1 MKTKKNDGLNCVDAY
16 SRQNASRPTRVF
28 NTAGLALAG
37 TALLGMTVAFSTAGI
52 PVTSASADDA
62 QATPQ
67 EQGQST
73 TSSLAYSSGRAA
85 TQKSET
91 VYVFQKADGS
101 VKNQTVSNSLTNG
114 NGAQLL
120 QDQTDLTDIENVEG
134 DQEFTQSS
142 EGTVWDAKGGDI
154 SYRGTTTKEAPV
166 DIKVSYQ
173 LDGHDVAPD
182 EISGKT
188 GHVKIHI
195 AYTNNSKQTVDGQ
208 TVYTPFLAM
217 TGLILDNDN
226 FTNVTTDNAK
236 VIDDGDR
243 HLIAGYAMPGLKES
257 LGLDDS
263 IDLDIPSSVDIEADA
278 TDFSLDSMLTL
289 VSSDFFGDVD
299 VDNLNTGNIQDQLNQ
314 MQDAMNQLIDGGA
327 TLTDGLQQLNT
338 GAASLKDGAT
348 QVDEGAATLSD
359 KLGDA
364 KAGSAKLKS
373 GTEQLVAGVG
383 ELSGKTGGFSTAI
396 DGAKQLAT
404 GSSQLEAGLNKAIGG
419 VQLIANGNGTA
430 ANPGIAGIAAQLS
443 APNDEA
449 AQKLAGDK
457 QAVSTAAGN
466 LKTDLGQLQSD
477 NTKLVGTLSQIAS
490 TTTDDTTKTN
500 LESLIMSL
508 QNSTTASN
516 LATHAGDLQTA
527 LGALDKD
534 TTDTLTAA
542 QSGAQAA
549 ATGLDQYVDA
559 LNNQVVGT
567 ASTQSSAGTGLTSAV
582 EGAQALNT
590 GATQLSSGLT
600 KASKQLGTGAK
611 QLSDGATQ
619 LNDGTGQ
626 LDTGLAALLAGSK
639 TLAGGTAQ
647 LSDGASQLADGA
659 QQAADG
665 SVQLSDGLQQFNEQ
679 AVQKIVD
686 AFSGNLGSLAD
697 KTKAIVQAGKN
708 YNNFCGITS
717 GTEGHVKFIYE
728 TDAINKN

>member
-1 MKTKKNDGLNCVDAY
+1 MKTKKNDELNCVDAY
-16 SRQNASRPTRVF
+16 SKQNASRPTRVF

-52 PVTSASADDA
+52 PVTTASADDA

-73 TSSLAYSSGRAA
+73 TSTLAYTSGKAA

-142 EGTVWDAKGGDI
+142 EGTVWDAKGSDI

-173 LDGHDVAPD
+173 LDGKDVSPD

-195 AYTNNSKQTVDGQ
+195 AYTNNSRQTVNGQ

-299 VDNLNTGNIQDQLNQ
+299 VDNLNAGNIQDQLNQ

-327 TLTDGLQQLNT
+327 TLTDGLQQLSEGAKAVDDGAQQLSAGSGKLVDGSQSLVEGTTQVSAGAEQLSQGMSDTSDIGQLVGGVFSLKNGLVGLKNGT
-338 GAASLKDGAT
+338 SQAATDLNAVSSGLKEANQAVDAAQQGAKGVKEAAS
-348 QVDEGAATLSD
+348 QSATLSNNASKD
-359 KLGDA
+359 LVQVISDLSVQAAALPEGDQKTQLEATVATLKEIKQATYEAAQYSQRAAEGATKLSGGLTDLNGDA
-364 KAGSAKLKS
+364 KAGK
-373 GTEQLVAGVG
+373 G
-383 ELSGKTGGFSTAI
+383 LSYA
-396 DGAKQLAT
+396 
-404 GSSQLEAGLNKAIGG
+404 
-419 VQLIANGNGTA
+419 
-430 ANPGIAGIAAQLS
+430 
-443 APNDEA
+443 
-449 AQKLAGDK
+449 
-457 QAVSTAAGN
+457 
-466 LKTDLGQLQSD
+466 
-477 NTKLVGTLSQIAS
+477 
-490 TTTDDTTKTN
+490 
-500 LESLIMSL
+500 
-508 QNSTTASN
+508 
-516 LATHAGDLQTA
+516 
-527 LGALDKD
+527 
-534 TTDTLTAA
+534 
-542 QSGAQAA
+542 AA
-549 ATGLDQYVDA
+549 ATKQIADGLD
-559 LNNQVVGT
+559 T
-567 ASTQSSAGTGLTSAV
+567 A
-582 EGAQALNT
+582 T
-590 GATQLSSGLT
+590 GAIGTETDAKTLLGGAKLLQGGLDTMTHKLQEAGDGAAALS
-600 KASKQLGTGAK
+600 TGAK
-611 QLSDGATQ
+611 QVNGGAAA
-619 LNDGTGQ
+619 LNVGAVQ
-626 LDTGLAALLAGSK
+626 LDAGIGTLAANTPALAS
-639 TLAGGTAQ
+639 
-647 LSDGASQLADGA
+647 GA

>member
-16 SRQNASRPTRVF
+16 SKQNASRPTRVF

-52 PVTSASADDA
+52 PVTTASADDA

-73 TSSLAYSSGRAA
+73 TSTLAYSSGKAA

-142 EGTVWDAKGGDI
+142 EGTVWDAKGSDI

-173 LDGHDVAPD
+173 LDGKDVSPD

-195 AYTNNSKQTVDGQ
+195 AYTNNSRQTVNGQ

-299 VDNLNTGNIQDQLNQ
+299 VDNLNAGNIQDQLNQ

-327 TLTDGLQQLNT
+327 TLTDGLQQLST

-348 QVDEGAATLSD
+348 KVDEGAATLSD

-364 KAGSAKLKS
+364 KAGSAKL
-373 GTEQLVAGVG
+373 AG
-383 ELSGKTGGFSTAI
+383 
-396 DGAKQLAT
+396 
-404 GSSQLEAGLNKAIGG
+404 GSSQLEDGLNKAIDG
-419 VQLIANGNGTA
+419 VQLIANGDGTKD
-430 ANPGIAGIAAQLS
+430 NPGIKGIAHQLKLS
-443 APNDEA
+443 ASNDEA
-449 AQKLAGDK
+449 AKKLGQDQEKVTNAADKLEKDLQTENTNLVTGLKGIMDSTKDAETKKSLEKLIDGLEHPTTAPSPATDAG
-457 QAVSTAAGN
+457 ALRTALET
-466 LKTDLGQLQSD
+466 LKTD
-477 NTKLVGTLSQIAS
+477 TTHTL
-490 TTTDDTTKTN
+490 N
-500 LESLIMSL
+500 E
-508 QNSTTASN
+508 
-516 LATHAGDLQTA
+516 
-527 LGALDKD
+527 
-534 TTDTLTAA
+534 A
-542 QSGAQAA
+542 QAGAQDAA
-549 ATGLDQYVDA
+549 AGLNQYVDA
-559 LNNQVVGT
+559 LTGT
-567 ASTQSSAGTGLTSAV
+567 ASTQSSVVTGLNSAV
-582 EGAQALNT
+582 EGAQALN
-590 GATQLSSGLT
+590 A
-600 KASKQLGTGAK
+600 
-611 QLSDGATQ
+611 
-619 LNDGTGQ
+619 GTGQ

>member
-16 SRQNASRPTRVF
+16 SKQNASRPTRVF

-52 PVTSASADDA
+52 PVTTASADDA

-73 TSSLAYSSGRAA
+73 TSMLAYSSGKAA

-173 LDGHDVAPD
+173 LDGKDVSPD

-195 AYTNNSKQTVDGQ
+195 AYTNNSRQTVNGQ
-208 TVYTPFLAM
+208 TVCTPFLAM

-263 IDLDIPSSVDIEADA
+263 IDLDIPSSVDIEADT
-278 TDFSLDSMLTL
+278 TDFSLDPMLTL
-289 VSSDFFGDVD
+289 VSSDFFGDAD
-299 VDNLNTGNIQDQLNQ
+299 VDNLNAGNIQDQLNQ

-327 TLTDGLQQLNT
+327 TLTDGLQQLST
-338 GAASLKDGAT
+338 GASSLEDGAT

-383 ELSGKTGGFSTAI
+383 ELSGKTGCFSTAI
-396 DGAKQLAT
+396 NGANQLAE
-404 GSSQLEAGLNKAIGG
+404 GSRQLKDGLNEAKRG
-419 VQLIANGNGTA
+419 VQLIANGNNTPQ
-430 ANPGIAGIAAQLS
+430 NPGIAGIAAQLS
-443 APNDEA
+443 ASNDEA
-449 AQKLAGDK
+449 TKK
-457 QAVSTAAGN
+457 
-466 LKTDLGQLQSD
+466 LGQDQEKVTSAAD
-477 NTKLVGTLSQIAS
+477 KLE
-490 TTTDDTTKTN
+490 K
-500 LESLIMSL
+500 
-508 QNSTTASN
+508 
-516 LATHAGDLQTA
+516 DLQTENTNLVTRLKEIMDRTTDTKTKEKLQGVISSLQDPSTASKLKEDEGVLKDA
-527 LGALDKD
+527 LGTLGTD
-534 TTDTLTAA
+534 TTDTLIAA
-542 QSGAQAA
+542 QSGPKAA
-549 ATGLDQYVDA
+549 AKGLNKYVDA
-559 LNNQVVGT
+559 LN
-567 ASTQSSAGTGLTSAV
+567 SAGTGLNSAV
-582 EGAQALNT
+582 EGAQALND

-600 KASKQLGTGAK
+600 EASEQLGTGAK

-619 LNDGTGQ
+619 LDDGTGQ

>member
-1 MKTKKNDGLNCVDAY
+1 MKTKKNDGLSSVSAY
-16 SRQNASRPTRVF
+16 SKQNASRPTRVF

-52 PVTSASADDA
+52 PVTTASADDA

-73 TSSLAYSSGRAA
+73 TSSLAYSSGKAA

-142 EGTVWDAKGGDI
+142 EGTVWDAKGSDI

-173 LDGHDVAPD
+173 LDGKDVTPD

-299 VDNLNTGNIQDQLNQ
+299 VDNLNAGNIQDQLNQ

-327 TLTDGLQQLNT
+327 TLTDGLQQLST
-338 GAASLKDGAT
+338 GASSLKDGAT

-364 KAGSAKLKS
+364 KAGSAQLKS

-396 DGAKQLAT
+396 NGANQLAA
-404 GSSQLEAGLNKAIGG
+404 GSSQLESGLNKAIGG

-430 ANPGIAGIAAQLS
+430 QNPGIAGIAAQLS
-443 APNDEA
+443 ASNDQA
-449 AQKLAGDK
+449 AQQLGKDK
-457 QAVSTAAGN
+457 QAVSTAAGD
-466 LKTDLGQLQSD
+466 LKKDLGQLQTD
-477 NTKLVGTLSQIAS
+477 NTNLVASLTDIMNS
-490 TTTDDTTKTN
+490 TTDATTKAK
-500 LESLIMSL
+500 LKGVLDELG
-508 QNSTTASN
+508 NSTTASK
-516 LATHAGDLQTA
+516 LATHAGDLETA
-527 LGALDKD
+527 LGTLDTD
-534 TTDTLTAA
+534 TTNTLTAA
-542 QSGAQAA
+542 QTGAQKAA
-549 ATGLDQYVDA
+549 AGLNQYVSA
-559 LNNQVVGT
+559 LNNQVIGT

-582 EGAQALNT
+582 EGAQALNA
-590 GATQLSSGLT
+590 GATQLSTGLT
-600 KASKQLGTGAK
+600 NASQQLGAGAK

-626 LDTGLAALLAGSK
+626 LDQGLAALLAGSK

-728 TDAINKN
+728 TDAINKD

>member
-16 SRQNASRPTRVF
+16 SKQNASRPTRVF
-28 NTAGLALAG
+28 NTAGFALAG

-52 PVTSASADDA
+52 PVTTASADDA

-73 TSSLAYSSGRAA
+73 TSTLAYSSGKAA

-173 LDGHDVAPD
+173 LDGKDVSPD

-195 AYTNNSKQTVDGQ
+195 AYTNNSRQTVNGQ

-299 VDNLNTGNIQDQLNQ
+299 VDNLNAGNIQDQLNQ

-327 TLTDGLQQLNT
+327 TLTDGLQQLST

-348 QVDEGAATLSD
+348 QVDEGAATLSE

-364 KAGSAKLKS
+364 KAGSAKL
-373 GTEQLVAGVG
+373 AG
-383 ELSGKTGGFSTAI
+383 
-396 DGAKQLAT
+396 
-404 GSSQLEAGLNKAIGG
+404 GSSQLESGLNKAIGG
-419 VQLIANGNGTA
+419 VQLIANGDGTKK
-430 ANPGIAGIAAQLS
+430 NPGIKEIAHQLKLS
-443 APNDEA
+443 ASNNAA
-449 AQKLAGDK
+449 AQKLADDK
-457 QAVSTAAGN
+457 QKVSTAAGK
-466 LKTDLGQLQSD
+466 LQTDLGQLQKGNQTLVD
-477 NTKLVGTLSQIAS
+477 KLTQIMNS
-490 TTTDDTTKTN
+490 PTTDATTKTY
-500 LESLIMSL
+500 LQGVISSL

-516 LATHAGDLQTA
+516 LATHADDLKDALHTLDEDTA
-527 LGALDKD
+527 TA
-534 TTDTLTAA
+534 LTAA
-542 QSGAQAA
+542 KSGAQDAA
-549 ATGLDQYVDA
+549 DGLDQYVAA
-559 LNNQVVGT
+559 LNNEVVGT

-582 EGAQALNT
+582 EGAQALNA
-590 GATQLSSGLT
+590 GAT
-600 KASKQLGTGAK
+600 
-611 QLSDGATQ
+611 
-619 LNDGTGQ
+619 Q

-639 TLAGGTAQ
+639 TLAGGTTQ

-686 AFSGNLGSLAD
+686 AFSGNLGSLVD

>member
-1 MKTKKNDGLNCVDAY
+1 MKTKKNDGLNCVGAY
-16 SRQNASRPTRVF
+16 SKQNASRPTRVF

-52 PVTSASADDA
+52 PVTTASADDA
-62 QATPQ
+62 QTTPQ

-73 TSSLAYSSGRAA
+73 TSTLAYTSGKAA

-142 EGTVWDAKGGDI
+142 EGTVWDAKGSDI

-173 LDGHDVAPD
+173 LDGKDVSPD

-195 AYTNNSKQTVDGQ
+195 AYTNNSRQTVNGQ

-226 FTNVTTDNAK
+226 YTNVTTDNAK

-299 VDNLNTGNIQDQLNQ
+299 VDNLNAGNIQDQLNQ

-327 TLTDGLQQLNT
+327 TLTDGLQQLST

-396 DGAKQLAT
+396 NGANQLAA
-404 GSSQLEAGLNKAIGG
+404 GSSQLESGLNKAIGG

-430 ANPGIAGIAAQLS
+430 AYPGIVSIADQLR

-449 AQKLAGDK
+449 TKKLGQDQQEVTSAADKLEKNLQTENTNLVAKLKEIAASTSDGSTKDSLNEVISSLENSTTDSSLATDAG
-457 QAVSTAAGN
+457 ALRTALEN
-466 LKTDLGQLQSD
+466 LKTD
-477 NTKLVGTLSQIAS
+477 
-490 TTTDDTTKTN
+490 TTK
-500 LESLIMSL
+500 
-508 QNSTTASN
+508 
-516 LATHAGDLQTA
+516 
-527 LGALDKD
+527 
-534 TTDTLTAA
+534 TLTAA

-549 ATGLDQYVDA
+549 ADGLDQCVAA
-559 LNNQVVGT
+559 LNNQIVGT
-567 ASTQSSAGTGLTSAV
+567 ASTQGSAGTGLTSAV
-582 EGAQALNT
+582 EGAQALNK

-600 KASKQLGTGAK
+600 DASKQLGTGAK

-619 LNDGTGQ
+619 LDDGTGQ

-647 LSDGASQLADGA
+647 LSDGASQLVDGA

>member
-1 MKTKKNDGLNCVDAY
+1 MKAKKNDGLNCVDAY

-37 TALLGMTVAFSTAGI
+37 TALLGMTVAFSTAGM

-173 LDGHDVAPD
+173 LDGHDVTPD

-243 HLIAGYAMPGLKES
+243 HLIAGYALPGLKES

-299 VDNLNTGNIQDQLNQ
+299 IDNLNAGNIQDQLNQ

-338 GAASLKDGAT
+338 GAASLKDGAN
-348 QVDEGAATLSD
+348 
-359 KLGDA
+359 
-364 KAGSAKLKS
+364 
-373 GTEQLVAGVG
+373 
-383 ELSGKTGGFSTAI
+383 
-396 DGAKQLAT
+396 QLAG

-430 ANPGIAGIAAQLS
+430 ANPGIAGIAAKLS
-443 APNDEA
+443 APNDA
-449 AQKLAGDK
+449 AAHKLADDK

-466 LKTDLGQLQSD
+466 LKTDLGQLKSD

-490 TTTDDTTKTN
+490 TATDTATKKS
-500 LESLIMSL
+500 LEGVIASLK
-508 QNSTTASN
+508 NSTTASD
-516 LATHAGDLQTA
+516 LEAHAGDLQKA
-527 LGALDKD
+527 LGTLDTD
-534 TTDTLTAA
+534 TTETLTAA

-549 ATGLDQYVDA
+549 AKGLNQYVDA
-559 LNNQVVGT
+559 LNDQVVGT

-582 EGAQALNT
+582 EGAQALN
-590 GATQLSSGLT
+590 
-600 KASKQLGTGAK
+600 K
-611 QLSDGATQ
+611 GATQ

-626 LDTGLAALLAGSK
+626 LGTGLAALLAGSK

-686 AFSGNLGSLAD
+686 AFSGNFGSLAD

-728 TDAINKN
+728 TDAVNKN

>member
-1 MKTKKNDGLNCVDAY
+1 MKTKKNDELNCVDAY
-16 SRQNASRPTRVF
+16 SKQNASRPTRVF

-52 PVTSASADDA
+52 PVTTASADDA

-73 TSSLAYSSGRAA
+73 TSTLAYSSGKAA

-142 EGTVWDAKGGDI
+142 EGTVWDAKGSDI

-173 LDGHDVAPD
+173 LDGKDVSPD

-195 AYTNNSKQTVDGQ
+195 AYTNNSRQTVNGQ

-299 VDNLNTGNIQDQLNQ
+299 VDNLNAGNIQDQLNQ

-327 TLTDGLQQLNT
+327 TLTDGLQQLST
-338 GAASLKDGAT
+338 GASSLKDGAT

-364 KAGSAKLKS
+364 KAGSAQLKS

-396 DGAKQLAT
+396 SGANQLAE
-404 GSSQLEAGLNKAIGG
+404 GSSKLEAGLNKAIGG

-430 ANPGIAGIAAQLS
+430 AYPGIVSIADQLR

-449 AQKLAGDK
+449 TKKLGQDQQEVTSAADKLEKNLQTENTNLVAKLKEIAASTSDGSTKDSLNEVISSLENSTTDSSLATDAG
-457 QAVSTAAGN
+457 ALRTALEN
-466 LKTDLGQLQSD
+466 LKTD
-477 NTKLVGTLSQIAS
+477 
-490 TTTDDTTKTN
+490 TTK
-500 LESLIMSL
+500 
-508 QNSTTASN
+508 
-516 LATHAGDLQTA
+516 
-527 LGALDKD
+527 
-534 TTDTLTAA
+534 TLTAA
-542 QSGAQAA
+542 QAA
-549 ATGLDQYVDA
+549 ADGLDQCVAA
-559 LNNQVVGT
+559 LNNQVIGT
-567 ASTQSSAGTGLTSAV
+567 ASTQGSAGTGLTSAV
-582 EGAQALNT
+582 EGAQALNK

-600 KASKQLGTGAK
+600 DASKQLGTGAK

-619 LNDGTGQ
+619 LDDGTGQ

>member
-16 SRQNASRPTRVF
+16 SKQNASRPTRVF

-52 PVTSASADDA
+52 PVTTASADDA

-73 TSSLAYSSGRAA
+73 TSTLAYSSGKAA

-114 NGAQLL
+114 NSAQLL

-173 LDGHDVAPD
+173 LDGKDVSPD

-195 AYTNNSKQTVDGQ
+195 AYTNNSRQTVNGQ

-299 VDNLNTGNIQDQLNQ
+299 VDNLNAGNIQDQLNQ

-327 TLTDGLQQLNT
+327 TLTDGLQQLSEGAKAVDDGAQQLSAGSGKLVDGSQSLVEGTTQVSAGAEQLSQGMSDTSDIGQLVGGVFSLKNGLVGLKNGT
-338 GAASLKDGAT
+338 SQAATDLNAVSSGLKEANQAVDAAQQGAKGVKEAAS
-348 QVDEGAATLSD
+348 QSATLSNNASKD
-359 KLGDA
+359 LVQVISDLSVQAAALPEGDQEKQLEATVATLKEIKQATYEAAQYSQRAAEEATKLSGGLTDLNGDA
-364 KAGSAKLKS
+364 KAGK
-373 GTEQLVAGVG
+373 G
-383 ELSGKTGGFSTAI
+383 LSYA
-396 DGAKQLAT
+396 
-404 GSSQLEAGLNKAIGG
+404 
-419 VQLIANGNGTA
+419 
-430 ANPGIAGIAAQLS
+430 
-443 APNDEA
+443 
-449 AQKLAGDK
+449 
-457 QAVSTAAGN
+457 
-466 LKTDLGQLQSD
+466 
-477 NTKLVGTLSQIAS
+477 
-490 TTTDDTTKTN
+490 
-500 LESLIMSL
+500 
-508 QNSTTASN
+508 
-516 LATHAGDLQTA
+516 
-527 LGALDKD
+527 
-534 TTDTLTAA
+534 
-542 QSGAQAA
+542 AA
-549 ATGLDQYVDA
+549 ATKQIADGLD
-559 LNNQVVGT
+559 T
-567 ASTQSSAGTGLTSAV
+567 A
-582 EGAQALNT
+582 T
-590 GATQLSSGLT
+590 GAIGTETDAKTLLGGAKLLQGGLDTMTHKLQEAGDGAAALS
-600 KASKQLGTGAK
+600 TGAK
-611 QLSDGATQ
+611 QVNGGAAA
-619 LNDGTGQ
+619 LNVGAVQ
-626 LDTGLAALLAGSK
+626 LDAGIGTLAANTPALAS
-639 TLAGGTAQ
+639 
-647 LSDGASQLADGA
+647 GA

>member
-16 SRQNASRPTRVF
+16 SKQNASRPTRVF

-52 PVTSASADDA
+52 PVTTASADDA

-73 TSSLAYSSGRAA
+73 TSTLAYSSGKAA

-142 EGTVWDAKGGDI
+142 EGTVWDAKGSDI

-173 LDGHDVAPD
+173 LDGKDVSPD

-195 AYTNNSKQTVDGQ
+195 AYTNNSRQTVNGQ

-299 VDNLNTGNIQDQLNQ
+299 VDNLNAGNIQDQLNQ
-314 MQDAMNQLIDGGA
+314 MQDAMNQLIGGGA
-327 TLTDGLQQLNT
+327 TLTDGLQQLSEGAKAVDDGAQQLSAGSGKLVDGSQSLVEGTTQVSAGAEQLSQGMSDTSDIGQLVGGVFSLKNGLVGLKNGT
-338 GAASLKDGAT
+338 SQAATDLNAVSSGLKEANQAVDAAQQGAKGVKEAAS
-348 QVDEGAATLSD
+348 QSATLSNNASKD
-359 KLGDA
+359 LVQVISDLSAQAAALPEGDQKTQLETTVATLKETKQATYEAAQYSQRAAEGATKLSGGLTDLNGDA
-364 KAGSAKLKS
+364 KAGKGLSYAAAATKQIADGLDTATGAI
-373 GTEQLVAGVG
+373 GTETDAKTLLGGANLLQGGLDTMTDKLQEAGDG
-383 ELSGKTGGFSTAI
+383 AAALSM
-396 DGAKQLAT
+396 GAKQVNGGA
-404 GSSQLEAGLNKAIGG
+404 AALNVGA
-419 VQLIANGNGTA
+419 VQLDAGIGTLA
-430 ANPGIAGIAAQLS
+430 ANTPA
-443 APNDEA
+443 
-449 AQKLAGDK
+449 LA
-457 QAVSTAAGN
+457 S
-466 LKTDLGQLQSD
+466 
-477 NTKLVGTLSQIAS
+477 
-490 TTTDDTTKTN
+490 
-500 LESLIMSL
+500 
-508 QNSTTASN
+508 
-516 LATHAGDLQTA
+516 
-527 LGALDKD
+527 
-534 TTDTLTAA
+534 
-542 QSGAQAA
+542 
-549 ATGLDQYVDA
+549 
-559 LNNQVVGT
+559 
-567 ASTQSSAGTGLTSAV
+567 
-582 EGAQALNT
+582 
-590 GATQLSSGLT
+590 
-600 KASKQLGTGAK
+600 
-611 QLSDGATQ
+611 
-619 LNDGTGQ
+619 
-626 LDTGLAALLAGSK
+626 
-639 TLAGGTAQ
+639 
-647 LSDGASQLADGA
+647 GA

>member
-16 SRQNASRPTRVF
+16 SKQNASRPTRVF

-52 PVTSASADDA
+52 PVTTASADDA

-73 TSSLAYSSGRAA
+73 TSALAYSSGKAA

-173 LDGHDVAPD
+173 LDGKDVSPD

-195 AYTNNSKQTVDGQ
+195 AYTNNSRQTVNGQ
-208 TVYTPFLAM
+208 TVHTPFLAM

-299 VDNLNTGNIQDQLNQ
+299 VDNLNAGNIQDQLNQ

-327 TLTDGLQQLNT
+327 TLTDGLQQLSEGAKAVDDGAQQLSAGSGKLVDGSQSLAEGTTQVSAGAEQLSQGMSDTSDIGQLVGGVSSLKNGLVDLKNGT
-338 GAASLKDGAT
+338 SQAAKSLKAVSSGLHEATKAVSDAQKGAKDAGDAASKS
-348 QVDEGAATLSD
+348 ATLS
-359 KLGDA
+359 
-364 KAGSAKLKS
+364 
-373 GTEQLVAGVG
+373 
-383 ELSGKTGGFSTAI
+383 
-396 DGAKQLAT
+396 
-404 GSSQLEAGLNKAIGG
+404 NKAS
-419 VQLIANGNGTA
+419 NGLDQVISG
-430 ANPGIAGIAAQLS
+430 LS
-443 APNDEA
+443 
-449 AQKLAGDK
+449 
-457 QAVSTAAGN
+457 
-466 LKTDLGQLQSD
+466 
-477 NTKLVGTLSQIAS
+477 
-490 TTTDDTTKTN
+490 
-500 LESLIMSL
+500 
-508 QNSTTASN
+508 
-516 LATHAGDLQTA
+516 
-527 LGALDKD
+527 
-534 TTDTLTAA
+534 
-542 QSGAQAA
+542 AQAA
-549 ATGLDQYVDA
+549 AMPEGDQKTQLETTVAKLKEIKQATDGAAKYSQGAADGATKLSEGLTDLNGDANAAKGLSYAAAATKQIADGLD
-559 LNNQVVGT
+559 T
-567 ASTQSSAGTGLTSAV
+567 A
-582 EGAQALNT
+582 T
-590 GATQLSSGLT
+590 GAIGTETDASSKTLLGGAKLLQGGLDTMTDKLQEAGDGAAALS
-600 KASKQLGTGAK
+600 TGAK
-611 QLSDGATQ
+611 QVNGGAAA
-619 LNDGTGQ
+619 LNVGAVQ
-626 LDTGLAALLAGSK
+626 LDAGIGTLAANTPALAS
-639 TLAGGTAQ
+639 
-647 LSDGASQLADGA
+647 GA

>member
-1 MKTKKNDGLNCVDAY
+1 MKMKKNDGLNCVDAF
-16 SRQNASRPTRVF
+16 SKQNASRPTRVF

-52 PVTSASADDA
+52 PVTTASADDA

-73 TSSLAYSSGRAA
+73 TSTLAYSSGKAA

-134 DQEFTQSS
+134 YQEFTQSS

-173 LDGHDVAPD
+173 LDGKDVSPD

-195 AYTNNSKQTVDGQ
+195 AYTNNSRQTVNGQ

-299 VDNLNTGNIQDQLNQ
+299 VDNLNAGNIQDQLNQ

-327 TLTDGLQQLNT
+327 TLTDGLQQLST

-396 DGAKQLAT
+396 NGANQLAA
-404 GSSQLEAGLNKAIGG
+404 GSSQLESGLNKAIRG

-430 ANPGIAGIAAQLS
+430 QNPGIAGIAAQLS
-443 APNDEA
+443 ASNDQA
-449 AQKLAGDK
+449 AQQLGKDK
-457 QAVSTAAGN
+457 QAVSTAAGE
-466 LKTDLGQLQSD
+466 LKSDLGQLQTD
-477 NTKLVGTLSQIAS
+477 NTKLVDTLTQIMNSPIDA
-490 TTTDDTTKTN
+490 TTKAYLQDVISS
-500 LESLIMSL
+500 LE
-508 QNSTTASN
+508 NSTTASN
-516 LATHAGDLQTA
+516 LATHAGDLESA
-527 LGALDKD
+527 LGTLDTD
-534 TTDTLTAA
+534 TTNTLTAA
-542 QSGAQAA
+542 QNGAQAA
-549 ATGLDQYVDA
+549 ATGLNQYADA
-559 LNNQVVGT
+559 LNNQVIGT
-567 ASTQSSAGTGLTSAV
+567 ASTQGSAGTGLTSAV
-582 EGAQALNT
+582 EGAHALNA
-590 GATQLSSGLT
+590 GATQLSTGLT
-600 KASKQLGTGAK
+600 NASQQLGAGAK

-619 LNDGTGQ
+619 LDDGTGQ
-626 LDTGLAALLAGSK
+626 LDSGLAALLAGSK

>member
-16 SRQNASRPTRVF
+16 SKQNASRPTRVF

-52 PVTSASADDA
+52 PVTTASADDA

-73 TSSLAYSSGRAA
+73 TSTLAYSSGKAA

-173 LDGHDVAPD
+173 LDGKDVSPD

-195 AYTNNSKQTVDGQ
+195 AYTNNSRQTVDGQ

-263 IDLDIPSSVDIEADA
+263 IDLDIPSSVDIEADT
-278 TDFSLDSMLTL
+278 TDFSLDPMLTL
-289 VSSDFFGDVD
+289 VSSDFFGDAD
-299 VDNLNTGNIQDQLNQ
+299 VDNLNAGNIQDQLNQ

-327 TLTDGLQQLNT
+327 TLTDGLQQLST
-338 GAASLKDGAT
+338 GASSLEDGAT

-383 ELSGKTGGFSTAI
+383 ELSGKTGCFSTAI
-396 DGAKQLAT
+396 NGANQLAE
-404 GSSQLEAGLNKAIGG
+404 GSRQLKDGLNEAKRG
-419 VQLIANGNGTA
+419 VQLIANGNNTPQ
-430 ANPGIAGIAAQLS
+430 NPGIAGIAAQLS
-443 APNDEA
+443 ASNDEA
-449 AQKLAGDK
+449 TKKLGQDQEKVTSAADKLEKDLQTENTNLVTRLKEIMDSTTNAETKKSLEELISGLEHPTTAPSPATDAG
-457 QAVSTAAGN
+457 ALRTALET
-466 LKTDLGQLQSD
+466 LKTD
-477 NTKLVGTLSQIAS
+477 
-490 TTTDDTTKTN
+490 TT
-500 LESLIMSL
+500 
-508 QNSTTASN
+508 
-516 LATHAGDLQTA
+516 H
-527 LGALDKD
+527 
-534 TTDTLTAA
+534 TLTAA
-542 QSGAQAA
+542 QNGAQAA
-549 ATGLDQYVDA
+549 ATGLNKYVDA
-559 LNNQVVGT
+559 LN
-567 ASTQSSAGTGLTSAV
+567 SAGTGLNSAV
-582 EGAQALNT
+582 EGAQALND

-600 KASKQLGTGAK
+600 EASEQLGTGAK

-619 LNDGTGQ
+619 LDDGTGQ

>member
-16 SRQNASRPTRVF
+16 SKQNASRPTRVF

-52 PVTSASADDA
+52 PVTTASADDA

-73 TSSLAYSSGRAA
+73 TSMLAYSSGKAA

-173 LDGHDVAPD
+173 LDGKDVLPD

-195 AYTNNSKQTVDGQ
+195 AYTNNSRQTVNGQ
-208 TVYTPFLAM
+208 TVCTPFLAM

-226 FTNVTTDNAK
+226 FSNVTTDNAK

-299 VDNLNTGNIQDQLNQ
+299 VDNLNAGNIQDQLNQ

-327 TLTDGLQQLNT
+327 TLTDGLQQLST
-338 GAASLKDGAT
+338 GASSLKDGAT

-396 DGAKQLAT
+396 KGASKLED
-404 GSSQLEAGLNKAIGG
+404 GSSQLEGGLKKAIVG
-419 VQLIANGNGTA
+419 VQHIANGDGTA
-430 ANPGIAGIAAQLS
+430 ANPGIAGIATQLS
-443 APNDEA
+443 ASNDEA
-449 AQKLAGDK
+449 TKKLGQDQEKVTNAADKLEKDLQTENTNLVTGLKGIMDSTKDAETKKSLEELIDGLEHPTTAPSPATDAG
-457 QAVSTAAGN
+457 ALRTALET
-466 LKTDLGQLQSD
+466 LKTD
-477 NTKLVGTLSQIAS
+477 
-490 TTTDDTTKTN
+490 TT
-500 LESLIMSL
+500 
-508 QNSTTASN
+508 
-516 LATHAGDLQTA
+516 H
-527 LGALDKD
+527 
-534 TTDTLTAA
+534 TLTAA
-542 QSGAQAA
+542 QNGAQAA
-549 ATGLDQYVDA
+549 AWLNQYVEA

-582 EGAQALNT
+582 EGAQALNK
-590 GATQLSSGLT
+590 GATQLSTGLT
-600 KASKQLGTGAK
+600 EASKQLGTGAK

-619 LNDGTGQ
+619 LDDGTGQ

-647 LSDGASQLADGA
+647 LSVGASQLADGA

>member
-16 SRQNASRPTRVF
+16 SKQNASRPTRVF

-52 PVTSASADDA
+52 PVTTASADDA

-73 TSSLAYSSGRAA
+73 TSTLAYSSGKAA

-142 EGTVWDAKGGDI
+142 EGTVWDAKGSDI

-173 LDGHDVAPD
+173 LDGKDVSPD

-195 AYTNNSKQTVDGQ
+195 AYTNNSRQTVNGQ

-226 FTNVTTDNAK
+226 FSNVTTDNAK

-299 VDNLNTGNIQDQLNQ
+299 VDNLNAGNIQDQLNQ

-327 TLTDGLQQLNT
+327 TLTDGLQQLST

-396 DGAKQLAT
+396 NGANQLAG

-443 APNDEA
+443 APNDAA

-457 QAVSTAAGN
+457 QAVNTAAGN
-466 LKTDLGQLQSD
+466 LQKDLGQLQND
-477 NTKLVGTLSQIAS
+477 NQTLVDTLKQIMNS
-490 TTTDDTTKTN
+490 TTDAKTKAY
-500 LESLIMSL
+500 LQGVISSL
-508 QNSTTASN
+508 QNSTTASS
-516 LATHAGDLQTA
+516 LATHAGDLKGA
-527 LGALDKD
+527 LGTLDTD
-534 TTDTLTAA
+534 TTNTLTAA

-549 ATGLDQYVDA
+549 AAGLNQYVDA
-559 LNNQVVGT
+559 LNNQIVGT

-582 EGAQALNT
+582 EGAQALNA

-600 KASKQLGTGAK
+600 DASKQLGTGAK

-619 LNDGTGQ
+619 LDDGTGQ

>member
-16 SRQNASRPTRVF
+16 SKQNASRPTRVF

-52 PVTSASADDA
+52 PVTTASADDA

-73 TSSLAYSSGRAA
+73 TSTLAYSSGKAA

-173 LDGHDVAPD
+173 LDGRDVSPD

-195 AYTNNSKQTVDGQ
+195 AYTNNSRQTVNGQ

-299 VDNLNTGNIQDQLNQ
+299 VDNLNAGNIQDQLNQ

-327 TLTDGLQQLNT
+327 TLTDGLQQLSE

-383 ELSGKTGGFSTAI
+383 DLSGKTGGFSTAI
-396 DGAKQLAT
+396 SGANKLKD
-404 GSSQLEAGLNKAIGG
+404 GSSQLKDGLNEAIRG
-419 VQLIANGNGTA
+419 VQRIANGTKDE
-430 ANPGIAGIAAQLS
+430 PGIAGIATQLNAS
-443 APNDEA
+443 NDEA
-449 AQKLAGDK
+449 TKKLGQDQEKVTSAADK
-457 QAVSTAAGN
+457 LKSDLDQLQTKNTYLVTTLKEIMDRTTDTKTKEKLQGVISSLQDPSTASK
-466 LKTDLGQLQSD
+466 LKEDEGVLKDAL
-477 NTKLVGTLSQIAS
+477 GTLG
-490 TTTDDTTKTN
+490 T
-500 LESLIMSL
+500 
-508 QNSTTASN
+508 
-516 LATHAGDLQTA
+516 
-527 LGALDKD
+527 D

-542 QSGAQAA
+542 QSGPKAA
-549 ATGLDQYVDA
+549 AKGLNKYVDA
-559 LNNQVVGT
+559 LNKQVV
-567 ASTQSSAGTGLTSAV
+567 GTGLTSAV
-582 EGAQALNT
+582 EGAQALNA
-590 GATQLSSGLT
+590 GAAQLSSGLT
-600 KASKQLGTGAK
+600 EASKQLDTGAK

-619 LNDGTGQ
+619 LDDGTGQ

>member
-1 MKTKKNDGLNCVDAY
+1 MKTKKNDELNCVDAY
-16 SRQNASRPTRVF
+16 SKQNASRPTRVF

-52 PVTSASADDA
+52 PVTTASADDA

-73 TSSLAYSSGRAA
+73 TSTLAYSSGKAA

-142 EGTVWDAKGGDI
+142 EGTVWDAKGSDI

-173 LDGHDVAPD
+173 LDGKDVSPD

-195 AYTNNSKQTVDGQ
+195 AYTNNSRQTVNGQ

-299 VDNLNTGNIQDQLNQ
+299 VDNLNAGNIQDQLNQ

-327 TLTDGLQQLNT
+327 TLTDGLQQLST

-348 QVDEGAATLSD
+348 KVDEGAATLSD

-364 KAGSAKLKS
+364 KAGSAKL
-373 GTEQLVAGVG
+373 AG
-383 ELSGKTGGFSTAI
+383 
-396 DGAKQLAT
+396 
-404 GSSQLEAGLNKAIGG
+404 GSSQLEDGLNKAIDG
-419 VQLIANGNGTA
+419 VQLIANGDGTKD
-430 ANPGIAGIAAQLS
+430 NPGIKGIAHQLKLS
-443 APNDEA
+443 ASNDA
-449 AQKLAGDK
+449 AEKKLGQDQEKVTNAADKLEKDLQTENTNLVTGLKGIMDSTKDAETKKSLEKLIDGLEHPTTAPSPATDAG
-457 QAVSTAAGN
+457 ALRTALET
-466 LKTDLGQLQSD
+466 LKTD
-477 NTKLVGTLSQIAS
+477 TTHTL
-490 TTTDDTTKTN
+490 N
-500 LESLIMSL
+500 E
-508 QNSTTASN
+508 
-516 LATHAGDLQTA
+516 
-527 LGALDKD
+527 
-534 TTDTLTAA
+534 A
-542 QSGAQAA
+542 QAGAQDAA
-549 ATGLDQYVDA
+549 DGLDQYVDA
-559 LNNQVVGT
+559 LTGT
-567 ASTQSSAGTGLTSAV
+567 ASTQSSVVTGLNSAV
-582 EGAQALNT
+582 EGAQALN
-590 GATQLSSGLT
+590 A
-600 KASKQLGTGAK
+600 
-611 QLSDGATQ
+611 
-619 LNDGTGQ
+619 GTGQ

-639 TLAGGTAQ
+639 TLTGGTAQ

>member
-16 SRQNASRPTRVF
+16 SKQNASRPTRVL

-52 PVTSASADDA
+52 PVTTASADDA
-62 QATPQ
+62 QTTPQ

-73 TSSLAYSSGRAA
+73 TSTLAYTSGKAA

-142 EGTVWDAKGGDI
+142 EGTVWDAKGSDI

-173 LDGHDVAPD
+173 LDGKDVSPD

-195 AYTNNSKQTVDGQ
+195 AYTNNSRQTVNGQ

-299 VDNLNTGNIQDQLNQ
+299 VDNLNAGNIQDQLNQ

-327 TLTDGLQQLNT
+327 TLTDGLQQLST

-396 DGAKQLAT
+396 SGANQLAG

-443 APNDEA
+443 SPNDAA

-457 QAVSTAAGN
+457 QAVNTAAGN
-466 LKTDLGQLQSD
+466 LKTDLGQLKSD

-490 TTTDDTTKTN
+490 TTTDATTKAY
-500 LESLIMSL
+500 LEGVITSL

-516 LATHAGDLQTA
+516 LAAHAGDLQNA
-527 LGALDKD
+527 LGTLDTD

-549 ATGLDQYVDA
+549 AKGLNQYVDA

-582 EGAQALNT
+582 EGAHALNA
-590 GATQLSSGLT
+590 GATQLSTGLT
-600 KASKQLGTGAK
+600 DASKQLGTGAK

-619 LNDGTGQ
+619 LDDGTGQ
-626 LDTGLAALLAGSK
+626 LDQGLAALLAGSK

>member
-1 MKTKKNDGLNCVDAY
+1 MKAKKNDGLNCVDAY

-62 QATPQ
+62 QAAPQ

-173 LDGHDVAPD
+173 LDGHDVTPD

-243 HLIAGYAMPGLKES
+243 HLIAGYALPGLKES

-263 IDLDIPSSVDIEADA
+263 IDLDIPSSVDIEADV

-299 VDNLNTGNIQDQLNQ
+299 IDNLNAGNIQDQLNQ

-327 TLTDGLQQLNT
+327 TLADGLQQLNT
-338 GAASLKDGAT
+338 GAASLKDGAN
-348 QVDEGAATLSD
+348 
-359 KLGDA
+359 
-364 KAGSAKLKS
+364 
-373 GTEQLVAGVG
+373 
-383 ELSGKTGGFSTAI
+383 
-396 DGAKQLAT
+396 QLAG

-430 ANPGIAGIAAQLS
+430 ANPGIAGIAAKLS
-443 APNDEA
+443 APNDAA

-457 QAVSTAAGN
+457 QTVSTAAGN
-466 LKTDLGQLQSD
+466 LKKDLGQLQND

-490 TTTDDTTKTN
+490 TTNDTATKAY
-500 LESLIMSL
+500 LEGVITSLK
-508 QNSTTASN
+508 NSTTASD
-516 LATHAGDLQTA
+516 LEAHAGDLQKA
-527 LGALDKD
+527 LGTLDTD
-534 TTDTLTAA
+534 TTETLTAA

-549 ATGLDQYVDA
+549 ATGLNQYVDA
-559 LNNQVVGT
+559 LNDQVVGS

-582 EGAQALNT
+582 EGAQALN
-590 GATQLSSGLT
+590 
-600 KASKQLGTGAK
+600 K
-611 QLSDGATQ
+611 GATQ

-626 LDTGLAALLAGSK
+626 LGSGLAALLAGSK
-639 TLAGGTAQ
+639 TLASGTAQ

-728 TDAINKN
+728 TDAVNKN

>member
-1 MKTKKNDGLNCVDAY
+1 MKTKKNDELNCVDAY
-16 SRQNASRPTRVF
+16 SKQNASRPTRVF

-52 PVTSASADDA
+52 PVTTASADDA

-73 TSSLAYSSGRAA
+73 TSTLAYTSGQAA

-142 EGTVWDAKGGDI
+142 EGTVWDAKGSDI

-173 LDGHDVAPD
+173 LDGKDVSPD

-195 AYTNNSKQTVDGQ
+195 AYTNNSRQTVNGQ

-299 VDNLNTGNIQDQLNQ
+299 VDNLNAGNIQDQLNQ

-327 TLTDGLQQLNT
+327 TLTDGLQQLSEGAKAVDDGAQQLSAGSGKLVDGSQSLVEGTTQVSAGAEQLSQGMSDTSDIGQLVGGVFSLKNGLVGLKNGT
-338 GAASLKDGAT
+338 SQAATDLNAVSSGLKEANQAVDAAQQGAKALKEAAS
-348 QVDEGAATLSD
+348 QSATLSNNASKD
-359 KLGDA
+359 LVQVISDLSVQAAALPEGDQKKQLEATVATLKEIKQATYEAAQYSQRAAEGATKLSGGLTDLNGDA
-364 KAGSAKLKS
+364 KAGK
-373 GTEQLVAGVG
+373 G
-383 ELSGKTGGFSTAI
+383 LSYA
-396 DGAKQLAT
+396 
-404 GSSQLEAGLNKAIGG
+404 
-419 VQLIANGNGTA
+419 
-430 ANPGIAGIAAQLS
+430 
-443 APNDEA
+443 
-449 AQKLAGDK
+449 
-457 QAVSTAAGN
+457 
-466 LKTDLGQLQSD
+466 
-477 NTKLVGTLSQIAS
+477 
-490 TTTDDTTKTN
+490 
-500 LESLIMSL
+500 
-508 QNSTTASN
+508 
-516 LATHAGDLQTA
+516 
-527 LGALDKD
+527 
-534 TTDTLTAA
+534 
-542 QSGAQAA
+542 AA
-549 ATGLDQYVDA
+549 ATKQIADGLD
-559 LNNQVVGT
+559 T
-567 ASTQSSAGTGLTSAV
+567 A
-582 EGAQALNT
+582 T
-590 GATQLSSGLT
+590 GAIGTETDAKTLLGGAKLLQGGLDTMTHKLQEAGDGAAALS
-600 KASKQLGTGAK
+600 TGAK
-611 QLSDGATQ
+611 QVNGGAAA
-619 LNDGTGQ
+619 LNVGAVQ
-626 LDTGLAALLAGSK
+626 LDAGIGTLAANTPSLAS
-639 TLAGGTAQ
+639 
-647 LSDGASQLADGA
+647 GA

>member
-16 SRQNASRPTRVF
+16 SKQNASRPTRVF

-52 PVTSASADDA
+52 PVTTASADDA

-73 TSSLAYSSGRAA
+73 TSMLAYSSGKAA

-173 LDGHDVAPD
+173 LDGKDVSPD

-195 AYTNNSKQTVDGQ
+195 AYTNNSRQTVNGQ
-208 TVYTPFLAM
+208 TVCTPFLAM

-263 IDLDIPSSVDIEADA
+263 IDLDIPSSVDIEADT
-278 TDFSLDSMLTL
+278 TDFSLDPMLTL
-289 VSSDFFGDVD
+289 VSSDFFGDAD
-299 VDNLNTGNIQDQLNQ
+299 VDNLNAGNIQDQLNQ

-327 TLTDGLQQLNT
+327 TLTDGLQQLST
-338 GAASLKDGAT
+338 GASSLEDGAT

-383 ELSGKTGGFSTAI
+383 ELSGKTGCFSTAI
-396 DGAKQLAT
+396 NGANQLAE
-404 GSSQLEAGLNKAIGG
+404 GSRQLKDGLNEAKRG
-419 VQLIANGNGTA
+419 VQLIANGNNTPQ
-430 ANPGIAGIAAQLS
+430 NPGIAGIAAQLS
-443 APNDEA
+443 ASNDEA
-449 AQKLAGDK
+449 TKKLGQDQEKVTNAADKLEKDLQTENTNLVTGLKGIMDSTKDAETKKSLEKLIDGLEHPTTAPSPATDAG
-457 QAVSTAAGN
+457 ALRTALET
-466 LKTDLGQLQSD
+466 LKTD
-477 NTKLVGTLSQIAS
+477 TTRTL
-490 TTTDDTTKTN
+490 N
-500 LESLIMSL
+500 E
-508 QNSTTASN
+508 
-516 LATHAGDLQTA
+516 
-527 LGALDKD
+527 
-534 TTDTLTAA
+534 A
-542 QSGAQAA
+542 QAGAQAA
-549 ATGLDQYVDA
+549 AAGLNQYVDA
-559 LNNQVVGT
+559 LTGT
-567 ASTQSSAGTGLTSAV
+567 ASTQSSVVTGLNSAV
-582 EGAQALNT
+582 GGAQALND
-590 GATQLSSGLT
+590 GATQLSTGLT
-600 KASKQLGTGAK
+600 EASKELGTGAK
-611 QLSDGATQ
+611 KLSDGATQ
-619 LNDGTGQ
+619 LDDGTGQ

-639 TLAGGTAQ
+639 TLTGGTAQ

>member
-1 MKTKKNDGLNCVDAY
+1 MKTKKNDELNCVDAY
-16 SRQNASRPTRVF
+16 SKQNASRPTRVF

-52 PVTSASADDA
+52 PVTTASADDA
-62 QATPQ
+62 QTTPQ

-73 TSSLAYSSGRAA
+73 TSTLAYSSGKAA

-142 EGTVWDAKGGDI
+142 EGTVWDAKGSDI

-173 LDGHDVAPD
+173 LDGKDVSPD

-195 AYTNNSKQTVDGQ
+195 AYTNNSRQTVNGQ

-226 FTNVTTDNAK
+226 FSNVTTDNAK

-299 VDNLNTGNIQDQLNQ
+299 VDNLNAGNIQDQLNQ
-314 MQDAMNQLIDGGA
+314 MQNAMNQLIDGGA
-327 TLTDGLQQLNT
+327 TLTDGLQQLST

-348 QVDEGAATLSD
+348 QVDQGAATLSE

-396 DGAKQLAT
+396 SGANRLKD
-404 GSSQLEAGLNKAIGG
+404 GSSQLKDGLNEAIRG
-419 VQLIANGNGTA
+419 VQRIANGTKDE
-430 ANPGIAGIAAQLS
+430 PGIAGIAAQLS
-443 APNDEA
+443 SPNDAA

-457 QAVSTAAGN
+457 QAVNTAAGN
-466 LKTDLGQLQSD
+466 LQTDLVNLQND
-477 NTKLVGTLSQIAS
+477 NQTLVTALTQIMNS
-490 TTTDDTTKTN
+490 PTTDATTKA
-500 LESLIMSL
+500 SL
-508 QNSTTASN
+508 QGVISSLRNSTTASD
-516 LATHAGDLQTA
+516 LEKHAGDLEDA
-527 LGALDKD
+527 LGKLDTD
-534 TTDTLTAA
+534 TTTTLGAA
-542 QSGAQAA
+542 QAGAQAA
-549 ATGLDQYVDA
+549 AKGLNQYVDA
-559 LNNQVVGT
+559 LTGT
-567 ASTQSSAGTGLTSAV
+567 ASTQSSVVTGLNSAV
-582 EGAQALNT
+582 EGAQALND
-590 GATQLSSGLT
+590 GATQLSSGLSD
-600 KASKQLGTGAK
+600 ASKQLGTGAK

-619 LNDGTGQ
+619 LDDGTGQ

-647 LSDGASQLADGA
+647 LSDGASQLTDGA

>member
-16 SRQNASRPTRVF
+16 SKQNASRPTRVF

-52 PVTSASADDA
+52 PVTTASADDA

-73 TSSLAYSSGRAA
+73 TSMLAYSSGKAA

-173 LDGHDVAPD
+173 LDGKDVSPD

-195 AYTNNSKQTVDGQ
+195 AYTNNSRQTVNGQ
-208 TVYTPFLAM
+208 TVCTPFLAM

-263 IDLDIPSSVDIEADA
+263 IDLDIPSSVDIEADT
-278 TDFSLDSMLTL
+278 TDFSLDPMLTL
-289 VSSDFFGDVD
+289 VSSDFFGDAD
-299 VDNLNTGNIQDQLNQ
+299 VDNLNAGNIQDQLNQ
-314 MQDAMNQLIDGGA
+314 MHDAMNQLIDGGA
-327 TLTDGLQQLNT
+327 TLTDGLQQLSEGAKAVDDGAQQLSAGSGKLVDGSQSLVEGTTQVSAGAEQLSQGMSDTSDIGQLVGGVFSLKNGLVGLKNGT
-338 GAASLKDGAT
+338 SQAATDLNAVSSGLKEANQAVDAAQQGAKGVEEAAS
-348 QVDEGAATLSD
+348 QSATLSNNASKD
-359 KLGDA
+359 
-364 KAGSAKLKS
+364 
-373 GTEQLVAGVG
+373 LVQVISD
-383 ELSGKTGGFSTAI
+383 LS
-396 DGAKQLAT
+396 
-404 GSSQLEAGLNKAIGG
+404 
-419 VQLIANGNGTA
+419 
-430 ANPGIAGIAAQLS
+430 
-443 APNDEA
+443 
-449 AQKLAGDK
+449 
-457 QAVSTAAGN
+457 
-466 LKTDLGQLQSD
+466 
-477 NTKLVGTLSQIAS
+477 
-490 TTTDDTTKTN
+490 
-500 LESLIMSL
+500 
-508 QNSTTASN
+508 
-516 LATHAGDLQTA
+516 
-527 LGALDKD
+527 
-534 TTDTLTAA
+534 
-542 QSGAQAA
+542 AQAA
-549 ATGLDQYVDA
+549 ALPEGDQKTQLETTVATLKETKQATDGAAQYSQQAAAGATKLSRGLTDLYGDANARKGLSYVAAATEKIADGLD
-559 LNNQVVGT
+559 T
-567 ASTQSSAGTGLTSAV
+567 A
-582 EGAQALNT
+582 T
-590 GATQLSSGLT
+590 GAIGTETDASSKTLLGGANLLQGGLDTMTDKLQEAGDGAAALSM
-600 KASKQLGTGAK
+600 GAK
-611 QLSDGATQ
+611 QVNGGAAA
-619 LNDGTGQ
+619 LNVGAVQ
-626 LDTGLAALLAGSK
+626 LDAGIGTLAANTPALAS
-639 TLAGGTAQ
+639 
-647 LSDGASQLADGA
+647 GA

-728 TDAINKN
+728 TDASNKN

>member
-16 SRQNASRPTRVF
+16 SKQNASRPTRIF

-52 PVTSASADDA
+52 PVTTASADDA
-62 QATPQ
+62 QTTPQ

-73 TSSLAYSSGRAA
+73 TSTLAYSSGKAA

-173 LDGHDVAPD
+173 LDGKDVSPD

-195 AYTNNSKQTVDGQ
+195 AYTNNSRQTVDGQ

-299 VDNLNTGNIQDQLNQ
+299 VDNLNAGNIQDQLNQ
-314 MQDAMNQLIDGGA
+314 MQDAMNQLIDGGS
-327 TLTDGLQQLNT
+327 TLTDGLQQLST
-338 GAASLKDGAT
+338 GASSLEDGAT

-396 DGAKQLAT
+396 NGANQLAG

-443 APNDEA
+443 APNDAA

-457 QAVSTAAGN
+457 QAVNTAAGN
-466 LKTDLGQLQSD
+466 LQKDLGQLQSD
-477 NTKLVGTLSQIAS
+477 NTELFGTLSQIAS
-490 TTTDDTTKTN
+490 TTKDANTKAC
-500 LESLIMSL
+500 LEGVITSL

-516 LATHAGDLQTA
+516 LAAHAGDLQNA
-527 LGALDKD
+527 LGTLDTD
-534 TTDTLTAA
+534 TTDTLSAA
-542 QSGAQAA
+542 QAGAQAA
-549 ATGLDQYVDA
+549 AAGLNQYVDA

-582 EGAQALNT
+582 EGAQALNA

-600 KASKQLGTGAK
+600 DASKQLGTGAK

-619 LNDGTGQ
+619 LDDGTGQ

>member
-1 MKTKKNDGLNCVDAY
+1 MKTKKNDGLNCVGAY
-16 SRQNASRPTRVF
+16 SKQNASRPTRVF

-52 PVTSASADDA
+52 PVTTASADDA
-62 QATPQ
+62 QTTPQ

-73 TSSLAYSSGRAA
+73 TSTLAYTSGKAA

-142 EGTVWDAKGGDI
+142 EGTVWDAKGSDI

-173 LDGHDVAPD
+173 LDGKDVSPD

-195 AYTNNSKQTVDGQ
+195 AYTNNSRQTVNGQ

-299 VDNLNTGNIQDQLNQ
+299 VDNLNAGNIQDQLNQ

-327 TLTDGLQQLNT
+327 TLTDGLQQLSE

-383 ELSGKTGGFSTAI
+383 DLSGKTGGFSTAI
-396 DGAKQLAT
+396 SGANKLKD
-404 GSSQLEAGLNKAIGG
+404 GSSQLKDGLNEAIRG
-419 VQLIANGNGTA
+419 VQRIANGTKDE
-430 ANPGIAGIAAQLS
+430 PGIAGIATQLNAS
-443 APNDEA
+443 NDEA
-449 AQKLAGDK
+449 TKKLGQDQEKVTSAADK
-457 QAVSTAAGN
+457 LKSDLDQLQTKNTYLVTTLKEIMDRTTDTKTKEKLQGVISSLQDPSTASK
-466 LKTDLGQLQSD
+466 LKEDEGVLKDAL
-477 NTKLVGTLSQIAS
+477 GTLG
-490 TTTDDTTKTN
+490 T
-500 LESLIMSL
+500 
-508 QNSTTASN
+508 
-516 LATHAGDLQTA
+516 
-527 LGALDKD
+527 D

-542 QSGAQAA
+542 QSGPKAA
-549 ATGLDQYVDA
+549 AKGLNKYVDA
-559 LNNQVVGT
+559 LNKQVV
-567 ASTQSSAGTGLTSAV
+567 GTGLTSAV
-582 EGAQALNT
+582 EGAQALND
-590 GATQLSSGLT
+590 GATRLSTGLT
-600 KASKQLGTGAK
+600 DASQQLGTGAK
-611 QLSDGATQ
+611 KLSDGATQ
-619 LNDGTGQ
+619 LDDGTGQ
-626 LDTGLAALLAGSK
+626 LDAGLAALLAGSK

>member
-16 SRQNASRPTRVF
+16 SKQNASRPTRVF

-52 PVTSASADDA
+52 PVTTASADDA
-62 QATPQ
+62 QTTPQ

-73 TSSLAYSSGRAA
+73 TSTLAYSSGKAA

-142 EGTVWDAKGGDI
+142 EGTVWDAKGSDI

-173 LDGHDVAPD
+173 LDGKDVSPD

-195 AYTNNSKQTVDGQ
+195 AYTNNSRQTVNGQ

-299 VDNLNTGNIQDQLNQ
+299 VDNLNAGNIQDQLNQ

-327 TLTDGLQQLNT
+327 TLTDGLQQLST

-396 DGAKQLAT
+396 KGASQLED
-404 GSSQLEAGLNKAIGG
+404 GSSQLVAGLNNAKNG
-419 VQLIANGNGTA
+419 VLHIANGDGTA
-430 ANPGIAGIAAQLS
+430 ANPGIKGIADQLS
-443 APNDEA
+443 APNDA
-449 AQKLAGDK
+449 ATKKLGQDQEKVTSAADKLEKDLQTENTNLVTRLKEIMDSTKDAETKKSLEELIYGLEHPTTAPSPATDAG
-457 QAVSTAAGN
+457 ALRTALET
-466 LKTDLGQLQSD
+466 LKTD
-477 NTKLVGTLSQIAS
+477 
-490 TTTDDTTKTN
+490 TT
-500 LESLIMSL
+500 
-508 QNSTTASN
+508 
-516 LATHAGDLQTA
+516 H
-527 LGALDKD
+527 
-534 TTDTLTAA
+534 TLTAA
-542 QSGAQAA
+542 QNGALTAA
-549 ATGLDQYVDA
+549 AGLNQYVGA
-559 LNNQVVGT
+559 LN
-567 ASTQSSAGTGLTSAV
+567 SAGTGLASAV
-582 EGAQALNT
+582 EGAQALND

-600 KASKQLGTGAK
+600 DASKQLGTGAK

-619 LNDGTGQ
+619 LDDGTGQ

-659 QQAADG
+659 LQAADG

>member
-73 TSSLAYSSGRAA
+73 TSSLAYSSGTAA

-173 LDGHDVAPD
+173 LDGKDVSPD
-182 EISGKT
+182 DISGKT

-299 VDNLNTGNIQDQLNQ
+299 VDNLNAGNIQDQLNQ

-404 GSSQLEAGLNKAIGG
+404 GSSQLETGLNKAIGG
-419 VQLIANGNGTA
+419 VQLIANGNGTKK
-430 ANPGIAGIAAQLS
+430 NPGIAGIAAQLS
-443 APNDEA
+443 APNDA
-449 AQKLAGDK
+449 AAKKLAGDK
-457 QAVSTAAGN
+457 DAVSTAAGN

-490 TTTDDTTKTN
+490 TTSDATTKAY
-500 LESLIMSL
+500 LEGVITSL
-508 QNSTTASN
+508 QNSTTASD

-527 LGALDKD
+527 LGTLDTD
-534 TTDTLTAA
+534 TTYTLSAA
-542 QSGAQAA
+542 QQGAQAA
-549 ATGLDQYVDA
+549 AAGLNQYVDA

-582 EGAQALNT
+582 EGAQALNN
-590 GATQLSSGLT
+590 GATQLSTGLT
-600 KASKQLGTGAK
+600 NASKQLGTGAK

-647 LSDGASQLADGA
+647 LSDGASQLSDGA

>member
-16 SRQNASRPTRVF
+16 SKQNASRPTRVF

-173 LDGHDVAPD
+173 LDGHDVTPD

-299 VDNLNTGNIQDQLNQ
+299 VDNLNAGNIQDQLNQ

-327 TLTDGLQQLNT
+327 TLTDGLQQLSEGAKAVDDGAQQLSAGSGKLVDGSQSLAEGTAQVSAGAEQLSQGMSDTSGIGQLVGGVSSLKNGLVRLKNGT
-338 GAASLKDGAT
+338 SQAATGSKAVSSGLQKAIKAVDDLQLGAKGVGDAASQSATLSKNASNGLDQLIKGLSAQAEALPEGDQKTQLETTVATLTNIKLATDGAAKYSQGAADGAT
-348 QVDEGAATLSD
+348 KLSD
-359 KLGDA
+359 GLISDGLTDLKGDA
-364 KAGSAKLKS
+364 KAGT
-373 GTEQLVAGVG
+373 G
-383 ELSGKTGGFSTAI
+383 LSGA
-396 DGAKQLAT
+396 
-404 GSSQLEAGLNKAIGG
+404 
-419 VQLIANGNGTA
+419 
-430 ANPGIAGIAAQLS
+430 
-443 APNDEA
+443 
-449 AQKLAGDK
+449 
-457 QAVSTAAGN
+457 
-466 LKTDLGQLQSD
+466 
-477 NTKLVGTLSQIAS
+477 
-490 TTTDDTTKTN
+490 
-500 LESLIMSL
+500 
-508 QNSTTASN
+508 
-516 LATHAGDLQTA
+516 
-527 LGALDKD
+527 
-534 TTDTLTAA
+534 
-542 QSGAQAA
+542 AA
-549 ATGLDQYVDA
+549 ATGQIAEGLDAATTAIGTETDA
-559 LNNQVVGT
+559 SSKTLLGGANLLQGGLGT
-567 ASTQSSAGTGLTSAV
+567 MTDKLQEAGD
-582 EGAQALNT
+582 GAAAL
-590 GATQLSSGLT
+590 S
-600 KASKQLGTGAK
+600 TGAK
-611 QLSDGATQ
+611 QVNDGAAA
-619 LNDGTGQ
+619 LNVGAVQ
-626 LDTGLAALLAGSK
+626 LDAGIGTLAANTPALAS
-639 TLAGGTAQ
+639 
-647 LSDGASQLADGA
+647 GA

>member
-1 MKTKKNDGLNCVDAY
+1 MKTKKNDGQNCVDAY
-16 SRQNASRPTRVF
+16 SKQNASRPTRVF

-52 PVTSASADDA
+52 PVTTASADDA
-62 QATPQ
+62 QTTPQ

-73 TSSLAYSSGRAA
+73 TSTLAYSSGKAA

-101 VKNQTVSNSLTNG
+101 VKNQTVSNSLSNG

-173 LDGHDVAPD
+173 LDGKDVSPD

-195 AYTNNSKQTVDGQ
+195 AYTNNSRQTVNGQ

-299 VDNLNTGNIQDQLNQ
+299 VDNLNAGNIQDQLNQ

-327 TLTDGLQQLNT
+327 TLTDGLQQLSEGAKAVDDGAQQLSAGSGKLVDGSQSLAEGTTQVSAGAEQLSQGMSDTSDIGQLVGGVSSLKNGLVDLKNGT
-338 GAASLKDGAT
+338 SQAAKGLKAVSSGLHEATKAVSDAQKGAKDAGDAASKS
-348 QVDEGAATLSD
+348 ATLS
-359 KLGDA
+359 
-364 KAGSAKLKS
+364 
-373 GTEQLVAGVG
+373 
-383 ELSGKTGGFSTAI
+383 
-396 DGAKQLAT
+396 
-404 GSSQLEAGLNKAIGG
+404 NKAS
-419 VQLIANGNGTA
+419 NGLDQVISG
-430 ANPGIAGIAAQLS
+430 LS
-443 APNDEA
+443 
-449 AQKLAGDK
+449 
-457 QAVSTAAGN
+457 
-466 LKTDLGQLQSD
+466 
-477 NTKLVGTLSQIAS
+477 
-490 TTTDDTTKTN
+490 
-500 LESLIMSL
+500 
-508 QNSTTASN
+508 
-516 LATHAGDLQTA
+516 
-527 LGALDKD
+527 
-534 TTDTLTAA
+534 
-542 QSGAQAA
+542 AQAA
-549 ATGLDQYVDA
+549 AMPEGDQKTQLETTVAKLKEIKQATDGAAKYSQGAADGATKLSEGLTDLNGDANAAKGLSYAAAATKQIADDLDTATGAIGTETDASSKTLLGGAKLLQGGLDTMTDKLQEAGDGAAA
-559 LNNQVVGT
+559 L
-567 ASTQSSAGTGLTSAV
+567 S
-582 EGAQALNT
+582 
-590 GATQLSSGLT
+590 
-600 KASKQLGTGAK
+600 TGAK
-611 QLSDGATQ
+611 QVNGGAAA
-619 LNDGTGQ
+619 LNVGAVQ
-626 LDTGLAALLAGSK
+626 LDAGIGTLAANTPALAS
-639 TLAGGTAQ
+639 
-647 LSDGASQLADGA
+647 GA

>member
-1 MKTKKNDGLNCVDAY
+1 MKTKKNDGLNCVSAY
-16 SRQNASRPTRVF
+16 SKQNASRPTRVF

-52 PVTSASADDA
+52 PVTTASADDA

-73 TSSLAYSSGRAA
+73 TSTLAYSSGKAA

-173 LDGHDVAPD
+173 LDGKDVSPD

-195 AYTNNSKQTVDGQ
+195 AYTNNSRQTVNGQ

-236 VIDDGDR
+236 VIDD
-243 HLIAGYAMPGLKES
+243 
-257 LGLDDS
+257 
-263 IDLDIPSSVDIEADA
+263 
-278 TDFSLDSMLTL
+278 
-289 VSSDFFGDVD
+289 
-299 VDNLNTGNIQDQLNQ
+299 VDNLNAGNIQDQLNQ

-327 TLTDGLQQLNT
+327 TLTDGLQQLST

-396 DGAKQLAT
+396 NGANQLAA

-443 APNDEA
+443 APNDAA

-457 QAVSTAAGN
+457 KAVNTAAGN
-466 LKTDLGQLQSD
+466 LQKDLGQLQND
-477 NTKLVGTLSQIAS
+477 NQTLVDTLTQIMNS
-490 TTTDDTTKTN
+490 TTEATTKAYLQGVISS
-500 LESLIMSL
+500 LE
-508 QNSTTASN
+508 NSTTASN
-516 LATHAGDLQTA
+516 LATHAGDLKGA
-527 LGALDKD
+527 LGTLDTD
-534 TTDTLTAA
+534 TTNTLTAA

-549 ATGLDQYVDA
+549 AAGLNQYVKA
-559 LNNQVVGT
+559 LNNQIVGT
-567 ASTQSSAGTGLTSAV
+567 ASTQGSAGTGLTSAV
-582 EGAQALNT
+582 EGARALNA

-600 KASKQLGTGAK
+600 DASKQLGTGAK
-611 QLSDGATQ
+611 KLSDGATQ
-619 LNDGTGQ
+619 LDDGTGQ

>member
-16 SRQNASRPTRVF
+16 SKQNASRPTRVF
-28 NTAGLALAG
+28 NTAGLVLAG

-52 PVTSASADDA
+52 PVTTASADDA

-73 TSSLAYSSGRAA
+73 TSTLAYSSGKAA

-173 LDGHDVAPD
+173 LDGKDVSPD

-195 AYTNNSKQTVDGQ
+195 AYTNNSRQTVNGQ

-299 VDNLNTGNIQDQLNQ
+299 VDNLNAGNIQDQLNQ

-327 TLTDGLQQLNT
+327 TLTDGLQQLSE
-338 GAASLKDGAT
+338 GASSLEDGAT

-396 DGAKQLAT
+396 NGANQLAG
-404 GSSQLEAGLNKAIGG
+404 GSSQLEVGLNKAIGG

-443 APNDEA
+443 APNDAA
-449 AQKLAGDK
+449 AQKLAVDK
-457 QAVSTAAGN
+457 QEVNTAAGN
-466 LKTDLGQLQSD
+466 LKTDLDQLKSD

-490 TTTDDTTKTN
+490 TTKDDNTKAC
-500 LESLIMSL
+500 LESVISSL
-508 QNSTTASN
+508 QNSTTAP
-516 LATHAGDLQTA
+516 DLEKQAIALKGA
-527 LGALDKD
+527 LGNLDRD

-549 ATGLDQYVDA
+549 AKGLNQYVDA
-559 LNNQVVGT
+559 LNDQVVGT
-567 ASTQSSAGTGLTSAV
+567 ASAQGSGGTGLTSAV
-582 EGAQALNT
+582 EGAQALNA
-590 GATQLSSGLT
+590 GATQLSTGLT
-600 KASKQLGTGAK
+600 EASKQLGTGAK
-611 QLSDGATQ
+611 KLSDGATQ
-619 LNDGTGQ
+619 LDDGTGQ

-639 TLAGGTAQ
+639 TLAGGTTQ

>member
-52 PVTSASADDA
+52 PVTSASADNA

-73 TSSLAYSSGRAA
+73 TSSLAYSSGTAA

-173 LDGHDVAPD
+173 LDGHDVTPD

-195 AYTNNSKQTVDGQ
+195 AYTNNSRQTVDGQ

-299 VDNLNTGNIQDQLNQ
+299 VDNLNAGNIQDQLNQ

-364 KAGSAKLKS
+364 KTGSAKLKS

-383 ELSGKTGGFSTAI
+383 ELSGKTGGFTTAI
-396 DGAKQLAT
+396 GGAKQLEG

-443 APNDEA
+443 APNDAA

-490 TTTDDTTKTN
+490 TTNDAATKAY
-500 LESLIMSL
+500 LEGVITSL

-527 LGALDKD
+527 LGTLDTD
-534 TTDTLTAA
+534 TTNTLTAA
-542 QSGAQAA
+542 QQGAQAA
-549 ATGLDQYVDA
+549 AAGLNQYADA
-559 LNNQVVGT
+559 LNNQVIGT

-582 EGAQALNT
+582 EGAQALNA
-590 GATQLSSGLT
+590 GARQLSSGLAD
-600 KASKQLGTGAK
+600 ASKQLGTGAK

-647 LSDGASQLADGA
+647 LSVGASQLADGA

>member
-16 SRQNASRPTRVF
+16 SKQNASRPTRVF

-52 PVTSASADDA
+52 PVTTASADDA

-67 EQGQST
+67 ERGQST
-73 TSSLAYSSGRAA
+73 TSTLAYSSGKAA

-142 EGTVWDAKGGDI
+142 EGTVWDAKGSDI

-173 LDGHDVAPD
+173 LDGKDVSPD

-195 AYTNNSKQTVDGQ
+195 AYTNNSRQTVNGQ

-226 FTNVTTDNAK
+226 FSNVTTDNAK

-299 VDNLNTGNIQDQLNQ
+299 VDNLNAGNIQDQLNQ

-327 TLTDGLQQLNT
+327 TLTDGLQQLST
-338 GAASLKDGAT
+338 GASSLEDGAT

-364 KAGSAKLKS
+364 KAGSAKLKN

-396 DGAKQLAT
+396 NGANQLAG

-443 APNDEA
+443 APNDAA

-457 QAVSTAAGN
+457 QAVNTAAGN
-466 LKTDLGQLQSD
+466 LQKDLGQLQND
-477 NTKLVGTLSQIAS
+477 NQTLVDTLTQIMNS
-490 TTTDDTTKTN
+490 TTDAKTKAY
-500 LESLIMSL
+500 LQGVISSL
-508 QNSTTASN
+508 QNSTTASS
-516 LATHAGDLQTA
+516 LEKHAGDLKGA
-527 LGALDKD
+527 LGTLDTD
-534 TTDTLTAA
+534 TTNTLTAA

-549 ATGLDQYVDA
+549 AAGLNQYVDA
-559 LNNQVVGT
+559 LTGT
-567 ASTQSSAGTGLTSAV
+567 ASTQSSVVTGLNSAV
-582 EGAQALNT
+582 EGAQALND

-600 KASKQLGTGAK
+600 DASKQLGTGAK

-619 LNDGTGQ
+619 LDDGTGQ

>member
-1 MKTKKNDGLNCVDAY
+1 MKTKKNDRLSSVSAY
-16 SRQNASRPTRVF
+16 SKQNASRPTRVF

-52 PVTSASADDA
+52 PVTTASADDA

-73 TSSLAYSSGRAA
+73 TSSLAYSSGKAA

-142 EGTVWDAKGGDI
+142 EGTVWDAKGSDI

-173 LDGHDVAPD
+173 LDGKDVTPD

-299 VDNLNTGNIQDQLNQ
+299 VDNLNAGNIQDQLNQ

-327 TLTDGLQQLNT
+327 TLSDGLQQLST
-338 GAASLKDGAT
+338 GASSLKDGAT

-364 KAGSAKLKS
+364 KAGSAQLKS

-396 DGAKQLAT
+396 NGANQLAA
-404 GSSQLEAGLNKAIGG
+404 GSNQLESGLNKAIGG

-430 ANPGIAGIAAQLS
+430 QNPGIAGIAAQLS
-443 APNDEA
+443 ASNDQA
-449 AQKLAGDK
+449 AQQLGKDK

-466 LKTDLGQLQSD
+466 LKSDLGQLQSD
-477 NTKLVGTLSQIAS
+477 NTKLVGTLTQIMNS
-490 TTTDDTTKTN
+490 TTDATTKAYLQGVISS
-500 LESLIMSL
+500 LE
-508 QNSTTASN
+508 NSTTASN
-516 LATHAGDLQTA
+516 LATHAGELQSA
-527 LGALDKD
+527 LGTLDTD
-534 TTDTLTAA
+534 TTNTLTAA
-542 QSGAQAA
+542 QQGAQAA
-549 ATGLDQYVDA
+549 AAGLNQYADA

-567 ASTQSSAGTGLTSAV
+567 ASAQSSAGTGLTSAV
-582 EGAQALNT
+582 EGAQALNA
-590 GATQLSSGLT
+590 GATQLSTGLT
-600 KASKQLGTGAK
+600 NASQQLGTGAK

-626 LDTGLAALLAGSK
+626 LDQGLAALLAGSK
-639 TLAGGTAQ
+639 TLTGGTAQ

-728 TDAINKN
+728 TDAINKD

>member
-16 SRQNASRPTRVF
+16 SKQNASRPTRVF

-52 PVTSASADDA
+52 PVTTASADDA
-62 QATPQ
+62 QTTPQ

-73 TSSLAYSSGRAA
+73 TSTLAYSSGKAA

-173 LDGHDVAPD
+173 LDGKDVLPD

-195 AYTNNSKQTVDGQ
+195 AYTNNSRQTVNGQ

-226 FTNVTTDNAK
+226 FSNVTTDNAK

-299 VDNLNTGNIQDQLNQ
+299 VDNLNAGNIQDQLNQ

-327 TLTDGLQQLNT
+327 TLTDGLQQLSEGAKAVDDGAQQLSAGSGKLVDGSQSLAEGTAQVSAGAEQLSQGMSDTSGIGQLVGGVSSLKNGLVGLKNGT
-338 GAASLKDGAT
+338 SQAATGSKAVSSGLQEAIKAVDEAQKGAKGVEGAAFQSATLSNKASNGLDQVISGLSTQAAALPEGDQKTQLEKTVATLKEIKQATDGAAKYSQGAADGAT
-348 QVDEGAATLSD
+348 KLSKGLTD
-359 KLGDA
+359 LNGDA
-364 KAGSAKLKS
+364 NARKG
-373 GTEQLVAGVG
+373 
-383 ELSGKTGGFSTAI
+383 LSYA
-396 DGAKQLAT
+396 
-404 GSSQLEAGLNKAIGG
+404 
-419 VQLIANGNGTA
+419 
-430 ANPGIAGIAAQLS
+430 
-443 APNDEA
+443 
-449 AQKLAGDK
+449 
-457 QAVSTAAGN
+457 
-466 LKTDLGQLQSD
+466 
-477 NTKLVGTLSQIAS
+477 
-490 TTTDDTTKTN
+490 
-500 LESLIMSL
+500 
-508 QNSTTASN
+508 
-516 LATHAGDLQTA
+516 
-527 LGALDKD
+527 
-534 TTDTLTAA
+534 
-542 QSGAQAA
+542 AA
-549 ATGLDQYVDA
+549 ATKKIADGLD
-559 LNNQVVGT
+559 T
-567 ASTQSSAGTGLTSAV
+567 A
-582 EGAQALNT
+582 T
-590 GATQLSSGLT
+590 GAIGTETDASSKTLLGGANLLKGGLDTMTDKLQKAGDGAAALS
-600 KASKQLGTGAK
+600 TGAK
-611 QLSDGATQ
+611 QVNGGAAA
-619 LNDGTGQ
+619 LNVGAVQ
-626 LDTGLAALLAGSK
+626 LDAGIGTLAANTPALAS
-639 TLAGGTAQ
+639 
-647 LSDGASQLADGA
+647 GA

>member
-1 MKTKKNDGLNCVDAY
+1 MKTKKNDELNCVDAY
-16 SRQNASRPTRVF
+16 SKQNASRPTRVF

-52 PVTSASADDA
+52 PVTTASADDA

-73 TSSLAYSSGRAA
+73 TSTLAYSSGKAA

-142 EGTVWDAKGGDI
+142 EGTVWDAKGSDI

-173 LDGHDVAPD
+173 LDGKDVSPD

-195 AYTNNSKQTVDGQ
+195 AYTNNSRQTVNGQ

-299 VDNLNTGNIQDQLNQ
+299 VDNLNAGNIQDQLNQ

-327 TLTDGLQQLNT
+327 TLTDGLQQLST

-348 QVDEGAATLSD
+348 KVDEGAATLSD

-364 KAGSAKLKS
+364 KAGSAKL
-373 GTEQLVAGVG
+373 AG
-383 ELSGKTGGFSTAI
+383 
-396 DGAKQLAT
+396 
-404 GSSQLEAGLNKAIGG
+404 GSSQLEDGLNKAIDG
-419 VQLIANGNGTA
+419 VQLIANGDGTKD
-430 ANPGIAGIAAQLS
+430 NPGIKGIAHQLKLS
-443 APNDEA
+443 ASNDA
-449 AQKLAGDK
+449 AEKKLGQDQEKVTNAADKLEKDLQTENTNLVTGLKGIMDSTKDAETKKSLEKLIDGLEHPTTAPSPATDAG
-457 QAVSTAAGN
+457 ALRTALET
-466 LKTDLGQLQSD
+466 LKTD
-477 NTKLVGTLSQIAS
+477 TTHTL
-490 TTTDDTTKTN
+490 N
-500 LESLIMSL
+500 E
-508 QNSTTASN
+508 
-516 LATHAGDLQTA
+516 
-527 LGALDKD
+527 
-534 TTDTLTAA
+534 A
-542 QSGAQAA
+542 QAGAQDAA
-549 ATGLDQYVDA
+549 DGLDQYVDA
-559 LNNQVVGT
+559 LTGT
-567 ASTQSSAGTGLTSAV
+567 ASTQSSVVTGLNSAV
-582 EGAQALNT
+582 EGAQALN
-590 GATQLSSGLT
+590 A
-600 KASKQLGTGAK
+600 
-611 QLSDGATQ
+611 
-619 LNDGTGQ
+619 GTGQ

>member
-16 SRQNASRPTRVF
+16 SKQNASRPTRVF

-52 PVTSASADDA
+52 PVTTASADDA
-62 QATPQ
+62 QTTPQ

-73 TSSLAYSSGRAA
+73 TSTLAYSSGKAA

-173 LDGHDVAPD
+173 LDGKDVLPD

-195 AYTNNSKQTVDGQ
+195 AYTNNSRQTVNGQ

-299 VDNLNTGNIQDQLNQ
+299 VDNLNAGNIQDQLNQ

-327 TLTDGLQQLNT
+327 TLTDGLQQLST
-338 GAASLKDGAT
+338 GASSLKDGAT

-396 DGAKQLAT
+396 KGASQLED
-404 GSSQLEAGLNKAIGG
+404 GSSQLEGGLKNVIVG
-419 VQLIANGNGTA
+419 VQHIANGDGTA
-430 ANPGIAGIAAQLS
+430 ANPGIAGIATQLS
-443 APNDEA
+443 ASNDEA
-449 AQKLAGDK
+449 TKKLGQDQEKVTSAADKLEKDLQTENTNLVTRLKEIMDSTTNAETKKSLEELISGLEHPTTAPSPATDAG
-457 QAVSTAAGN
+457 ALRTALET
-466 LKTDLGQLQSD
+466 LKTD
-477 NTKLVGTLSQIAS
+477 
-490 TTTDDTTKTN
+490 TT
-500 LESLIMSL
+500 
-508 QNSTTASN
+508 
-516 LATHAGDLQTA
+516 H
-527 LGALDKD
+527 
-534 TTDTLTAA
+534 TLTAA
-542 QSGAQAA
+542 QNGAQAA
-549 ATGLDQYVDA
+549 ATGLNKYVDA
-559 LNNQVVGT
+559 LN
-567 ASTQSSAGTGLTSAV
+567 SAGTGLNSAV
-582 EGAQALNT
+582 EGAQALN
-590 GATQLSSGLT
+590 
-600 KASKQLGTGAK
+600 
-611 QLSDGATQ
+611 DGATQ
-619 LNDGTGQ
+619 LDDGTGQ

>member
-1 MKTKKNDGLNCVDAY
+1 MKTKKKDGLNCVDAY
-16 SRQNASRPTRVF
+16 SKQNASRPTRVF

-52 PVTSASADDA
+52 PATTASADDA

-73 TSSLAYSSGRAA
+73 TSTLAYSSGKAA

-173 LDGHDVAPD
+173 LDGKDVSPD

-195 AYTNNSKQTVDGQ
+195 AYTNNSRQTVNGQ

-299 VDNLNTGNIQDQLNQ
+299 VDNLNAGNIQDQLNQ

-327 TLTDGLQQLNT
+327 TLTDGLQQLSEGAKAVDDGAQQLSAGSGKLVDGSQSLAEGTTQVSAGAEQLSQGMSDTSGIGQLVGGVSSLKNGLVGLKNGT
-338 GAASLKDGAT
+338 SQAAAGSKAVSSGLQKAIQAVGDAQQGAERVGGAAS
-348 QVDEGAATLSD
+348 QSATLS
-359 KLGDA
+359 
-364 KAGSAKLKS
+364 
-373 GTEQLVAGVG
+373 
-383 ELSGKTGGFSTAI
+383 
-396 DGAKQLAT
+396 
-404 GSSQLEAGLNKAIGG
+404 NKAS
-419 VQLIANGNGTA
+419 NGLDQVISG
-430 ANPGIAGIAAQLS
+430 LS
-443 APNDEA
+443 
-449 AQKLAGDK
+449 
-457 QAVSTAAGN
+457 
-466 LKTDLGQLQSD
+466 
-477 NTKLVGTLSQIAS
+477 
-490 TTTDDTTKTN
+490 
-500 LESLIMSL
+500 
-508 QNSTTASN
+508 
-516 LATHAGDLQTA
+516 
-527 LGALDKD
+527 
-534 TTDTLTAA
+534 
-542 QSGAQAA
+542 AQAA
-549 ATGLDQYVDA
+549 ALPEGDQKTQLETTVAKLKEIKQATDGAAQYSQGAADGATKLSKGLTDLNGDANAGKGLSYAAAATEKIMKGLD
-559 LNNQVVGT
+559 T
-567 ASTQSSAGTGLTSAV
+567 A
-582 EGAQALNT
+582 T
-590 GATQLSSGLT
+590 GAIGTETDASSETLLGGANLLKGGLDTMTDKLQKAGDGAAALS
-600 KASKQLGTGAK
+600 TGAK
-611 QLSDGATQ
+611 QVNGGAAA
-619 LNDGTGQ
+619 LNVGAVQ
-626 LDTGLAALLAGSK
+626 LDAGIGTLAANTPALAS
-639 TLAGGTAQ
+639 
-647 LSDGASQLADGA
+647 GA